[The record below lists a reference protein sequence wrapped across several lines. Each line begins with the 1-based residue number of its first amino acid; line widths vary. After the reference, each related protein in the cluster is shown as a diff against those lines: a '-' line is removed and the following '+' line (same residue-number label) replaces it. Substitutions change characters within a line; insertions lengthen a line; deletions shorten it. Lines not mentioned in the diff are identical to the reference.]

1 MITKIAITEDNFF
14 LAKAVQE
21 KLSLYEEFKIKFF
34 ADNGKDLIQKLEKD
48 ANVDLILMDI
58 EMPLMNG
65 IFATEFVKNRYP
77 QIKIL
82 ILTVFDNDENIFN
95 AIKAGADGY
104 LLKETSPQEL
114 QRSIVEVL
122 EGGAAMSPSI
132 AFKTLKLLRNP
143 QEFENKKCE
152 EEIKLS
158 RREVEVLEQL
168 SRGLSYNIIA
178 QNLFLS
184 PSTIRKH
191 IENIYTKLE
200 VHNKLEAI
208 EKARK
213 NNIL

>member
-1 MITKIAITEDNFF
+1 MK
-14 LAKAVQE
+14 
-21 KLSLYEEFKIKFF
+21 
-34 ADNGKDLIQKLEKD
+34 
-48 ANVDLILMDI
+48 
-58 EMPLMNG
+58 
-65 IFATEFVKNRYP
+65 R
-77 QIKIL
+77 
-82 ILTVFDNDENIFN
+82 
-95 AIKAGADGY
+95 
-104 LLKETSPQEL
+104 
-114 QRSIVEVL
+114 
-122 EGGAAMSPSI
+122 
-132 AFKTLKLLRNP
+132 LRNP
-143 QEFENKKCE
+143 QEFDNGKPDIEV
-152 EEIKLS
+152 KLS